1 MATPIIHHGLM
12 ARPALAAALVLAFL
26 LAAQAPLRAQGG
38 PPGRP
43 TTPGGIPRPGGAGPG
58 AAPTTPMEPPD
69 LEAVLAKGAT
79 FPNASII
86 NVVLPWYKG
95 ITGKRVVLDTNIAD
109 NNVQMVFEGPIS
121 KPDLGDFITRTLL
134 LNGYVFLET
143 DRADTLKLVMADKMR
158 SEPDRYFREGDVLPD
173 NEEVITY
180 VMNLKCIKPE
190 EAIRVIPQVVQLHP
204 YGALAAVP
212 NASAVIIT
220 ENAALIRKIIDLK
233 GSFDVS
239 DTIGFRT
246 YTLERADAEKV
257 AEMLTTILEPEA
269 SQTARNRRSGGATT
283 PQAPAPGQPPA
294 GATGTDP
301 GVAGDQPVK
310 IQAELRTNRI
320 FAFGRPSD
328 LDYIGKLIVEFDA
341 PSTARTFLKRSLS
354 FVTATD
360 MLEPVQN
367 ALSREMDTTTQGGV
381 QSQGGRPGS
390 NTNRSNMRS
399 NDFQTRDIG
408 SSASRSSSAFGGSGA
423 GSGGGRISGSTL
435 KAPDAPPLAESLL
448 IGKTLVVADN
458 ERNAIIV
465 SGPPESIRVVDEL
478 INQLDMRPRQ
488 VHLSTVI
495 GQWSMGDEL
504 NVGISAVQ
512 ALKQLT
518 PSLLGAGSLN
528 PNTFPAGTSATT
540 DQGTTLGGALLDIA
554 SFTDVTKIPG
564 SPNGLNLYGKVG
576 ESLDLYVNLLETTN
590 KFRVLSRPSIFT
602 ANNRK
607 ATIQSGQRIPVPTNT
622 YQSSGVNTGLGQSTN
637 IDYRDVVLKLEVIP
651 QINSANEVTLQIAQV
666 NDNIVGTRQIDNN
679 NIDVIGTQEMV
690 TTVTVGNGQTVILG
704 GLITESTKKSIE
716 GIPGLIHIPIL
727 KHIFGT
733 TVDKKQL
740 DELLIFI
747 QPQIVDSEE
756 RLVDTNV
763 REIRRTEGGE
773 EAVEFAV
780 PEYKE
785 LKETLPTLE
794 VEKAK
799 AKLKEPGARPV
810 PLFGP

>member
-1 MATPIIHHGLM
+1 M

-38 PPGRP
+38 PPGRLP
-43 TTPGGIPRPGGAGPG
+43 TPGGIPRPGGAGPG

-294 GATGTDP
+294 GATGADP

-408 SSASRSSSAFGGSGA
+408 SSASRSSSAFGGSG

-435 KAPDAPPLAESLL
+435 SAPDAPPLAESLL

-528 PNTFPAGTSATT
+528 PTKFPST
-540 DQGTTLGGALLDIA
+540 QGNEELPGSLLDIA

-576 ESLDLYVNLLETTN
+576 ENLDLYVNLLETTN

-785 LKETLPTLE
+785 LKETLPELE
-794 VEKAK
+794 VKKAK

>member
-1 MATPIIHHGLM
+1 M
-12 ARPALAAALVLAFL
+12 
-26 LAAQAPLRAQGG
+26 
-38 PPGRP
+38 
-43 TTPGGIPRPGGAGPG
+43 
-58 AAPTTPMEPPD
+58 PTTPMEPPD

-190 EAIRVIPQVVQLHP
+190 EALRVIPQVVQLHP

-269 SQTARNRRSGGATT
+269 SQVARSRRSGAS
-283 PQAPAPGQPPA
+283 PQAPAPGQPPGAPA
-294 GATGTDP
+294 GDAGMT
-301 GVAGDQPVK
+301 GDQPVK

-341 PSTARTFLKRSLS
+341 PSTARTFLKRNLS

-390 NTNRSNMRS
+390 TTTRSNMRS

-408 SSASRSSSAFGGSGA
+408 SSTGRSSGYGSSGY
-423 GSGGGRISGSTL
+423 GSSSSGGRIAGSTL
-435 KAPDAPPLAESLL
+435 SAPDAPPLAESLL

-465 SGPPESIRVVDEL
+465 SGPPESIRIVDEL
-478 INQLDMRPRQ
+478 ISQLDMRPRQ

-504 NVGISAVQ
+504 NMGVSAVQ

-528 PNTFPAGTSATT
+528 PTKFPSTQGNETLAGS
-540 DQGTTLGGALLDIA
+540 LLDIA
-554 SFTDVTKIPG
+554 SFTDVTKMPG

-576 ESLDLYVNLLETTN
+576 ENLDVYVNLLETTN

-651 QINSANEVTLQIAQV
+651 QINSANEVTLTIAQV

-679 NIDVIGTQEMV
+679 DIDVIGTQEMV

-785 LKETLPTLE
+785 MKETLPTLE
-794 VEKAK
+794 EEKVK
-799 AKLKEPGARPV
+799 AKLKEPGVRPV